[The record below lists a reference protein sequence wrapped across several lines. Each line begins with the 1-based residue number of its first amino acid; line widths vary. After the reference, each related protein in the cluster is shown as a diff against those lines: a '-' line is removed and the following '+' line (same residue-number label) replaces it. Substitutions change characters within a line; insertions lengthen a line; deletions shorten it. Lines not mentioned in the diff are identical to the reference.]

1 MDNIVRNNV
10 FAFVN
15 QNNFT
20 AGADFGSGANCLDE
34 FNDTATAF
42 RSAAIASGETDPALN
57 LPTHGRF
64 FFEKNILF
72 NSFRNFGNASW
83 GPNWG
88 VPAKVSLLPRIRY
101 EGVMMV
107 GTGGLWAS
115 SFESNLYWSDGGG
128 ADPPGSVIAQ
138 RGFPCNASN
147 PPGQNWPACSFES
160 WQRSGR
166 DKGGLV
172 TDPMFVDPERRD
184 FRLQAG
190 SPARAM
196 GITDITPSVGPRPH
210 TPMKGDDSDAWRDG
224 RRLSLD
230 QANAARPAWHLRPPT
245 GILSDICGTV
255 WFRGVYHIFYQ
266 HHDRPPASQAMEWGH
281 AASTDAVSWRHLQPA
296 ILPDRWFDRHGAW
309 DGSVALDP
317 AGVPR
322 LMFSCLPSNGTNML
336 CTASPKNASDPWLQE
351 WDVAPPVVRR
361 FPPGGNRFDFRD
373 PAALRLAG
381 STARPWLAAVASSI
395 GTGPSGGA
403 GGQPSRNG
411 SVVVYRSADFQRWDY
426 DGIAWSNGQYG
437 SAVLECPE
445 LFPLAESSRWVLR
458 FQPNCRDLYLVGD
471 FSPDRAAQFIGDHR
485 DVRLVDG
492 GLFCASRS
500 FTTPGGRRV
509 IVGAVNCDSSAVY
522 AASGGCGVASAPRT
536 IAPHPGAPG
545 MLAVAPV
552 PELERLR
559 GTTKLVALRSTVV
572 SSGTPTQ
579 FSLQPPGAG
588 LSLDAVITVHS
599 YALSPGVRGIGVRV
613 RQHAASEHV
622 EVAVDWLDSS
632 HQADVEFVGEAL
644 GFWSL
649 PVGATHDAIPGLC
662 GKACEATADCV
673 GWSVAPGAD
682 RCELKHTIPPATP
695 HAGSLS
701 GNIAC
706 HYLAVRRTNLGLPTQ
721 TPDRILRLDASL
733 TEATA
738 VADWTIRV
746 LVDRSLI
753 EAFAFGRAV
762 SARFYPRAQ
771 ENASGVSVVALGSQV
786 TVDADIWRMPL
797 VVPQQRRLNLVAR
810 KIDAVE
816 HVTPPTTTSLAM
828 GVTVAIG
835 SAHRSVQAGDTIAV
849 VATVAG
855 LPAGGSARLW
865 PFANARQWGAYCTVY
880 HPSTNC
886 TLLLPLPTAGD
897 VPIQVAALAKAPV
910 GPHGPRFPVG
920 ATLPPDALAV
930 SNPVSVQVKPRLVR
944 YARTGARTRVMME
957 WETWFTDSN
966 MAADGFMYLLRQTS
980 FLILSLF
987 RFTDLFS
994 EQVRGCALA
1003 RQVQLDGRR
1012 GIPTADFL
1020 DDRDRRHRS
1029 ARRKIHVVMLSRFV
1043 ELSIALTLNVS
1054 LLYRIGQ
1061 TTCGET
1067 VIGAAD
1073 RHTRRSW

>member
-1 MDNIVRNNV
+1 MDNIIRNNV

-34 FNDTATAF
+34 FNSSATAF

-64 FFEKNILF
+64 FFKKNILF

-166 DKGGLV
+166 DKGGRV

-196 GITDITPSVGPRPH
+196 GIAGITPSVGPRPH
-210 TPMKGDDSDAWRDG
+210 TNTPIKGDDKFARHG
-224 RRLSLD
+224 RR
-230 QANAARPAWHLRPPT
+230 Q
-245 GILSDICGTV
+245 
-255 WFRGVYHIFYQ
+255 
-266 HHDRPPASQAMEWGH
+266 
-281 AASTDAVSWRHLQPA
+281 
-296 ILPDRWFDRHGAW
+296 
-309 DGSVALDP
+309 
-317 AGVPR
+317 
-322 LMFSCLPSNGTNML
+322 
-336 CTASPKNASDPWLQE
+336 
-351 WDVAPPVVRR
+351 
-361 FPPGGNRFDFRD
+361 
-373 PAALRLAG
+373 
-381 STARPWLAAVASSI
+381 
-395 GTGPSGGA
+395 
-403 GGQPSRNG
+403 
-411 SVVVYRSADFQRWDY
+411 
-426 DGIAWSNGQYG
+426 
-437 SAVLECPE
+437 
-445 LFPLAESSRWVLR
+445 
-458 FQPNCRDLYLVGD
+458 
-471 FSPDRAAQFIGDHR
+471 
-485 DVRLVDG
+485 
-492 GLFCASRS
+492 
-500 FTTPGGRRV
+500 
-509 IVGAVNCDSSAVY
+509 
-522 AASGGCGVASAPRT
+522 
-536 IAPHPGAPG
+536 
-545 MLAVAPV
+545 
-552 PELERLR
+552 
-559 GTTKLVALRSTVV
+559 
-572 SSGTPTQ
+572 
-579 FSLQPPGAG
+579 
-588 LSLDAVITVHS
+588 
-599 YALSPGVRGIGVRV
+599 
-613 RQHAASEHV
+613 
-622 EVAVDWLDSS
+622 
-632 HQADVEFVGEAL
+632 
-644 GFWSL
+644 
-649 PVGATHDAIPGLC
+649 
-662 GKACEATADCV
+662 
-673 GWSVAPGAD
+673 
-682 RCELKHTIPPATP
+682 
-695 HAGSLS
+695 
-701 GNIAC
+701 
-706 HYLAVRRTNLGLPTQ
+706 
-721 TPDRILRLDASL
+721 
-733 TEATA
+733 
-738 VADWTIRV
+738 
-746 LVDRSLI
+746 
-753 EAFAFGRAV
+753 
-762 SARFYPRAQ
+762 
-771 ENASGVSVVALGSQV
+771 
-786 TVDADIWRMPL
+786 
-797 VVPQQRRLNLVAR
+797 
-810 KIDAVE
+810 
-816 HVTPPTTTSLAM
+816 HVTPPTTTSPVM

-897 VPIQVAALAKAPV
+897 VPIRVAALARAPV

-930 SNPVSVQVKPRLVR
+930 SNPVSVHVKPRLVR

-1012 GIPTADFL
+1012 GIPTADIL
-1020 DDRDRRHRS
+1020 D
-1029 ARRKIHVVMLSRFV
+1029 
-1043 ELSIALTLNVS
+1043 
-1054 LLYRIGQ
+1054 G
-1061 TTCGET
+1061 
-1067 VIGAAD
+1067 
-1073 RHTRRSW
+1073 